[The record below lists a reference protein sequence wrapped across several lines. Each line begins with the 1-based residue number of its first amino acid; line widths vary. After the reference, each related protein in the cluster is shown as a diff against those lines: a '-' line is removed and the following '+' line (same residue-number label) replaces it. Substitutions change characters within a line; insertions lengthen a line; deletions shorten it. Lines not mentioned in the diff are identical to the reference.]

1 MWEFL
6 EQGDQTIFLGITMFN
21 ARASLIV
28 YHKLS
33 QSYLIMKHTVATTHS
48 VVSPQI
54 LTYQDSRKKVVML
67 LSHIF
72 TAPLLQLC

>member
-1 MWEFL
+1 MWKFL

-48 VVSPQI
+48 
-54 LTYQDSRKKVVML
+54 L
-67 LSHIF
+67 
-72 TAPLLQLC
+72 